1 MIARAINQSG
11 LNLQSL
17 VADVFEQATGVEVAG
32 QEIAA
37 ATRDLAN
44 RTEQTAA
51 NLQQTAARW
60 GRRPNMDR

>member
-1 MIARAINQSG
+1 
-11 LNLQSL
+11 LQSL